1 MAKVCWKKS
10 KIISKVEFNAQNTV
24 FCAPNFEAQ
33 HKGKVMFEL
42 VDSIPKNAEIKVVGV
57 GGGGCNAVRH
67 MIASNIDGVH
77 FICANTDA
85 QSLNDLGSA
94 TILQL
99 GESLTKGLGAGA
111 NPEVGREAA
120 LEDKDRIAQVLEGA
134 DMVFIT
140 AGMGGGTG
148 TGGAPVI
155 AEVAKQMGIL
165 TVGVVTR
172 PFSFEGR
179 KRMEIASEGIAQ
191 LKERVDSLIIVP
203 NEKLLQV
210 LGRDFAV
217 LNAFKEANDILYGA
231 VQGITDLILLDGL
244 INVDFADVRTVMAEM
259 GMAMMGTG
267 EASGADR
274 AVVAAE
280 GAVKCPLL
288 EDINLQGA
296 KGILVNI
303 TTGYDLTLGEFEDVG
318 NTVREFAD
326 EDATIIVGSVFDANL
341 DDQMRVTVVATGL
354 RSTSVQSGPRGL
366 VVDNQPPR
374 KAGGDLDY
382 GRLDQPTINR
392 RSTGSSAVGGSTAR
406 DMQACTEAEGDYLDV
421 PAFLRKQAD

>member
-1 MAKVCWKKS
+1 
-10 KIISKVEFNAQNTV
+10 
-24 FCAPNFEAQ
+24 
-33 HKGKVMFEL
+33 MFEL

-67 MIASNIDGVH
+67 MIDSNIDGVH

-85 QSLNDLGSA
+85 QSMYNMDSA
-94 TILQL
+94 TVLQL
-99 GESLTKGLGAGA
+99 GGALTKGLGAGA
-111 NPEVGREAA
+111 NPEVGRQAA
-120 LEDKDRIAQVLEGA
+120 LEDKERIAQVLEGA

-155 AEVAKQMGIL
+155 AEIAKQMGIL

-179 KRMEIASEGIAQ
+179 KRMAVADEGIAQ

-210 LGRDFAV
+210 LGKDMTV
-217 LNAFKEANDILYGA
+217 LNAFKQANDVLFGA

-244 INVDFADVRTVMAEM
+244 INVDFADVRTVMSEM

-267 EASGADR
+267 DANGADR
-274 AVVAAE
+274 AAIAAE
-280 GAVKCPLL
+280 GAIRCPLL
-288 EDINLQGA
+288 EDVNLQGA

-303 TTGYDLTLGEFEDVG
+303 TSGYDLTLGEFEDVG
-318 NTVREFAD
+318 NTIREFAD
-326 EDATIIVGSVFDANL
+326 EDATIIVGSVFDPDMN
-341 DDQMRVTVVATGL
+341 DQLRVTVVATGL
-354 RSTSVQSGPRGL
+354 RTPSSKTGPRG
-366 VVDNQPPR
+366 VIIDNQPPR
-374 KAGGDLDY
+374 KTGGDIDW
-382 GRLDQPTINR
+382 GRLEQPTSFR
-392 RSTGSSAVGGSTAR
+392 RTPSVGDGSAAVKEELQ
-406 DMQACTEAEGDYLDV
+406 DDPELDYLDV

>member
-1 MAKVCWKKS
+1 
-10 KIISKVEFNAQNTV
+10 
-24 FCAPNFEAQ
+24 
-33 HKGKVMFEL
+33 MFEL

-67 MIASNIDGVH
+67 MIDSNIDGVH

-85 QSLNDLGSA
+85 QSMHKLDNA
-94 TILQL
+94 TVLQL
-99 GESLTKGLGAGA
+99 GGALTKGLGAGA
-111 NPEVGREAA
+111 NPEVGRQAA
-120 LEDKDRIAQVLEGA
+120 MEDKERIAQVLEGA

-155 AEVAKQMGIL
+155 AEIAKQMGIL

-172 PFSFEGR
+172 PFGFEGR
-179 KRMEIASEGIAQ
+179 KRMAIADEGIAQ

-210 LGRDFAV
+210 LGKDMTV
-217 LNAFKEANDILYGA
+217 LNAFRQANDVLFGA

-244 INVDFADVRTVMAEM
+244 INVDFADVRTVMSEM

-267 EASGADR
+267 EASGSDR
-274 AVVAAE
+274 AVIAAE
-280 GAVKCPLL
+280 SAIRCPLL
-288 EDINLQGA
+288 EDVNLQGA

-303 TTGYDLTLGEFEDVG
+303 TSGFDLTLGEFEDVG

-326 EDATIIVGSVFDANL
+326 EDATIIVGSVFDPELN
-341 DDQMRVTVVATGL
+341 DQLRVTVVATGL
-354 RSTSVQSGPRGL
+354 RSPVAKTGPRG
-366 VVDNQPPR
+366 VIVDNQPPR
-374 KAGGDLDY
+374 KTSGDIDW
-382 GRLDQPTINR
+382 GRLEQPTSFR
-392 RSTGSSAVGGSTAR
+392 RGPATADSSSSTAR
-406 DMQACTEAEGDYLDV
+406 KVDVQTDPELDYLDV

>member
-1 MAKVCWKKS
+1 
-10 KIISKVEFNAQNTV
+10 
-24 FCAPNFEAQ
+24 
-33 HKGKVMFEL
+33 MFEL

-67 MIASNIDGVH
+67 MMASNIDGVH

-85 QSLNDLGSA
+85 QSLNDLENA
-94 TILQL
+94 TVLQL
-99 GESLTKGLGAGA
+99 GGNLTKGLGAGA

-120 LEDKDRIAQVLEGA
+120 LEDKDRIAQVLDGA

-172 PFSFEGR
+172 PFGFEGR
-179 KRMEIASEGIAQ
+179 KRKSVADEGINQ
-191 LKERVDSLIIVP
+191 LKDRVDSLIIVP

-210 LGRDFAV
+210 LGKEMTV
-217 LNAFKEANDILYGA
+217 LNAFKQANDVLFGA

-267 EASGADR
+267 EATGVDR

-280 GAVKCPLL
+280 NAVKCPLL

-303 TTGYDLTLGEFEDVG
+303 TSGYDLTLGEFEDVG
-318 NTVREFAD
+318 NTVRDFAD
-326 EDATIIVGSVFDANL
+326 EDATIIVGSVFDPEIE
-341 DDQMRVTVVATGL
+341 DQMRVTVVATGL
-354 RSTSVQSGPRGL
+354 RSATAQKGPTGV

-374 KAGGDLDY
+374 TANGGFDY
-382 GRLDQPTINR
+382 GRLDQPTVSR
-392 RSTGSSAVGGSTAR
+392 RNTVASTGADSTAQKI
-406 DMQACTEAEGDYLDV
+406 DQQIEPEGDYLDV

>member
-1 MAKVCWKKS
+1 
-10 KIISKVEFNAQNTV
+10 
-24 FCAPNFEAQ
+24 
-33 HKGKVMFEL
+33 MFEL

-67 MIASNIDGVH
+67 MMSSNIDGVD

-85 QSLNDLGSA
+85 QSLNDMANA
-94 TILQL
+94 TVLQL
-99 GESLTKGLGAGA
+99 GGSLTKGLGAGA
-111 NPEVGREAA
+111 NPEVGRQAA
-120 LEDKDRIAQVLEGA
+120 LEDKDRIAQVLEGS

-172 PFSFEGR
+172 PFGFEGR
-179 KRMEIASEGIAQ
+179 KRMEIANEGISQ

-210 LGRDFAV
+210 LGKDMTV
-217 LNAFKEANDILYGA
+217 LNAFKQANDVLFGA

-244 INVDFADVRTVMAEM
+244 INVDFADVRTVMSEM

-274 AVVAAE
+274 AAVAAE
-280 GAVKCPLL
+280 SAARCPLL
-288 EDINLQGA
+288 EDINLHGA

-303 TTGYDLTLGEFEDVG
+303 TSGYDLTLGEFEEVG

-326 EDATIIVGSVFDANL
+326 EDATIIVGSVFDPNL
-341 DDQMRVTVVATGL
+341 DDQLRVTVVATGL
-354 RSTSVQSGPRGL
+354 RSASATGPRVM

-374 KAGGDLDY
+374 KRGGDIDY
-382 GRLDQPTINR
+382 GRLDQPTVNR
-392 RSTGSSAVGGSTAR
+392 RSPAILGGADSTAR
-406 DMQACTEAEGDYLDV
+406 KIDAQLDSETDYLDV

>member
-1 MAKVCWKKS
+1 
-10 KIISKVEFNAQNTV
+10 
-24 FCAPNFEAQ
+24 
-33 HKGKVMFEL
+33 MFEL

-57 GGGGCNAVRH
+57 GGGGGNAVRH
-67 MIASNIDGVH
+67 MMDSNIDGVH

-85 QSLNDLGSA
+85 QSLNDLGEA

-99 GESLTKGLGAGA
+99 GGTLTKGLGAGA

-120 LEDKDRIAQVLEGA
+120 LEDKERIAQVLEGA

-179 KRMEIASEGIAQ
+179 KRMAIADAGIAA

-210 LGRDFAV
+210 LGKEMTV
-217 LNAFKEANDILYGA
+217 INAFKQANDVLFGA

-244 INVDFADVRTVMAEM
+244 INVDFADVRTVMSEM

-267 EASGADR
+267 EASGQDR
-274 AVVAAE
+274 AIVAAE
-280 GAVKCPLL
+280 GAIKCPLL

-303 TTGYDLTLGEFEDVG
+303 TSGYDLTLG
-318 NTVREFAD
+318 
-326 EDATIIVGSVFDANL
+326 
-341 DDQMRVTVVATGL
+341 
-354 RSTSVQSGPRGL
+354 
-366 VVDNQPPR
+366 
-374 KAGGDLDY
+374 
-382 GRLDQPTINR
+382 
-392 RSTGSSAVGGSTAR
+392 
-406 DMQACTEAEGDYLDV
+406 
-421 PAFLRKQAD
+421 

>member
-1 MAKVCWKKS
+1 MVC
-10 KIISKVEFNAQNTV
+10 VFN
-24 FCAPNFEAQ
+24 CEAQ
-33 HKGKVMFEL
+33 IRGTKMFEL

-67 MIASNIDGVH
+67 MIDSNIDGVH

-85 QSLNDLGSA
+85 QSMHQLDNA

-99 GESLTKGLGAGA
+99 GGALTKGLGAGA
-111 NPEVGREAA
+111 NPEVGRQAA
-120 LEDKDRIAQVLEGA
+120 MEDKERIAQVLEGA

-155 AEVAKQMGIL
+155 AEIAKQMGIL

-172 PFSFEGR
+172 PFGFEGR
-179 KRMEIASEGIAQ
+179 KRMAIADEGIAQ

-210 LGRDFAV
+210 LGKDMTV
-217 LNAFKEANDILYGA
+217 LNAFRQANDVLFGA

-244 INVDFADVRTVMAEM
+244 INVRTVMSEM

-267 EASGADR
+267 EASGSDR
-274 AVVAAE
+274 AVIAAE
-280 GAVKCPLL
+280 SAIRCPLL
-288 EDINLQGA
+288 EDVNLQGA

-303 TTGYDLTLGEFEDVG
+303 TSGFDLTLGEFEDVG

-326 EDATIIVGSVFDANL
+326 EDATIIVGSVFDPELN
-341 DDQMRVTVVATGL
+341 DQLRVTVVATGL
-354 RSTSVQSGPRGL
+354 RSPSAKTGPRG
-366 VVDNQPPR
+366 VIVDNQPPR
-374 KAGGDLDY
+374 KSSGDIDW
-382 GRLDQPTINR
+382 GRLEQPTSFR
-392 RSTGSSAVGGSTAR
+392 RGPATSNSSGSTAR
-406 DMQACTEAEGDYLDV
+406 KVDVQSDPELDYLDV

>member
-1 MAKVCWKKS
+1 
-10 KIISKVEFNAQNTV
+10 
-24 FCAPNFEAQ
+24 
-33 HKGKVMFEL
+33 MFEL

-57 GGGGCNAVRH
+57 GGGGGNAVRH
-67 MIASNIDGVH
+67 MMDSNIDGVH

-99 GESLTKGLGAGA
+99 GGTLTKGLGAGA

-120 LEDKDRIAQVLEGA
+120 LEDKERIAQVLEGA

-148 TGGAPVI
+148 TGAAPVI

-179 KRMEIASEGIAQ
+179 KRMAIADAGIAA

-210 LGRDFAV
+210 LGKEMTV
-217 LNAFKEANDILYGA
+217 LNAFKQANDVLFGA

-267 EASGADR
+267 EASGQDR

-280 GAVKCPLL
+280 GAIKCPLL

-303 TTGYDLTLGEFEDVG
+303 TSGYDLTLGEFEDVG
-318 NTVREFAD
+318 NTIREFAD
-326 EDATIIVGSVFDANL
+326 EDATIIVGSVFEPELN
-341 DDQMRVTVVATGL
+341 DQLRVTVVATGL
-354 RSTSVQSGPRGL
+354 RNPGVKTGPRGM
-366 VVDNQPPR
+366 VIDNQPPR
-374 KAGGDLDY
+374 KLGGDIDY
-382 GRLDQPTINR
+382 NRLDKPTVNR
-392 RSTGSSAVGGSTAR
+392 RSSTVGGGDATAR
-406 DMQACTEAEGDYLDV
+406 KIETQPDSEMDYFEV

>member
-1 MAKVCWKKS
+1 
-10 KIISKVEFNAQNTV
+10 
-24 FCAPNFEAQ
+24 
-33 HKGKVMFEL
+33 MFEL

-67 MIASNIDGVH
+67 MMASNIDGVH

-85 QSLNDLGSA
+85 QSLSDLENA
-94 TILQL
+94 TVLQL
-99 GESLTKGLGAGA
+99 GGNLTKGLGAGA

-120 LEDKDRIAQVLEGA
+120 LEDKERIAQVLNGA

-155 AEVAKQMGIL
+155 AEIAKQMGIL

-172 PFSFEGR
+172 PFGFEGR
-179 KRMEIASEGIAQ
+179 KRMSVADEGIMQ
-191 LKERVDSLIIVP
+191 LKDRVDSLIIVP

-210 LGRDFAV
+210 LGKEMTV
-217 LNAFKEANDILYGA
+217 LNAFKQANDVLFGA

-267 EASGADR
+267 EACGVDR
-274 AVVAAE
+274 AIVAAE
-280 GAVKCPLL
+280 NAVKCPLL
-288 EDINLQGA
+288 EDVNLQGA

-303 TTGYDLTLGEFEDVG
+303 TSGFDLTLGEFEDVG
-318 NTVREFAD
+318 NTVRDFAD
-326 EDATIIVGSVFDANL
+326 EDATIIVGSVFDPEMG
-341 DDQMRVTVVATGL
+341 DTIRVTVVATGL
-354 RSTSVQSGPRGL
+354 RSAKEQSGPRG
-366 VVDNQPPR
+366 VVVGNQPPR
-374 KAGGDLDY
+374 KVGGDIDY
-382 GRLDQPTINR
+382 GRLDQPTVSR
-392 RSTGSSAVGGSTAR
+392 RNAVSSVGTESTAQKI
-406 DMQACTEAEGDYLDV
+406 DSQMYSEDDYLDV

>member
-1 MAKVCWKKS
+1 
-10 KIISKVEFNAQNTV
+10 
-24 FCAPNFEAQ
+24 
-33 HKGKVMFEL
+33 MFEL

-57 GGGGCNAVRH
+57 GGGGGNAVRH
-67 MIASNIDGVH
+67 MMNSNIDGVH

-85 QSLNDLGSA
+85 QSLNDLENA
-94 TILQL
+94 TVLQL
-99 GESLTKGLGAGA
+99 GGTLTKGLGAGA
-111 NPEVGREAA
+111 NPEVGRQAA
-120 LEDKDRIAQVLEGA
+120 LEDKERIAQVLEGA

-179 KRMEIASEGIAQ
+179 KRMAIADEGIAQ

-210 LGRDFAV
+210 LGKDMTV
-217 LNAFKEANDILYGA
+217 LNAFKQANDVLFGA

-244 INVDFADVRTVMAEM
+244 INVDFADVRTVMSEM

-267 EASGADR
+267 EASGVDR
-274 AVVAAE
+274 AMVAAE
-280 GAVKCPLL
+280 GAIKCPLL

-303 TTGYDLTLGEFEDVG
+303 TSGYDLTLGEFEDVG
-318 NTVREFAD
+318 NTIREFAD
-326 EDATIIVGSVFDANL
+326 EDATIIVGSVFDPEL
-341 DDQMRVTVVATGL
+341 EDQLRVTVVATGL
-354 RSTSVQSGPRGL
+354 RAPGAKTGPRGV

-374 KAGGDLDY
+374 KIGGDIDY
-382 GRLDQPTINR
+382 NRLDKPTVNR
-392 RSTGSSAVGGSTAR
+392 RNTSIVSGDATAR
-406 DMQACTEAEGDYLDV
+406 KIDAQPDPEMDYLDV

>member
-1 MAKVCWKKS
+1 
-10 KIISKVEFNAQNTV
+10 
-24 FCAPNFEAQ
+24 
-33 HKGKVMFEL
+33 MFEL

-67 MIASNIDGVH
+67 MMASNIDGVH

-85 QSLNDLGSA
+85 QSLNDLENA
-94 TILQL
+94 TVLQL
-99 GESLTKGLGAGA
+99 GGNLTKGLGAGA

-120 LEDKDRIAQVLEGA
+120 LEDKDRIAQVLDGA

-172 PFSFEGR
+172 PFGFEGR
-179 KRMEIASEGIAQ
+179 KRMSVANEGILQ
-191 LKERVDSLIIVP
+191 LKDRVDSLIIVP
-203 NEKLLQV
+203 NEKLVQV
-210 LGRDFAV
+210 LGKEMTV
-217 LNAFKEANDILYGA
+217 LNAFKQANDVLFGA

-267 EASGADR
+267 EACGVDR

-280 GAVKCPLL
+280 NSVKCPLL
-288 EDINLQGA
+288 EDVNLQGA
-296 KGILVNI
+296 KGILINI
-303 TTGYDLTLGEFEDVG
+303 TSGYDLTLGEFEDVG
-318 NTVREFAD
+318 NTVRDFAD
-326 EDATIIVGSVFDANL
+326 EDATIIVGSVFDPEMEDNI
-341 DDQMRVTVVATGL
+341 RVTVVATGL
-354 RSTSVQSGPRGL
+354 RSGKEQSGPRGV
-366 VVDNQPPR
+366 VVDNPPPR
-374 KAGGDLDY
+374 KAGGDFDY
-382 GRLDQPTINR
+382 DRLDQPTVSR
-392 RSTGSSAVGGSTAR
+392 RNSVSSAGADSTAHKI
-406 DMQACTEAEGDYLDV
+406 DPQMYSEDDYLDV

>member
-1 MAKVCWKKS
+1 
-10 KIISKVEFNAQNTV
+10 
-24 FCAPNFEAQ
+24 
-33 HKGKVMFEL
+33 MFEL
-42 VDSIPKNAEIKVVGV
+42 VDSIPKNAEIKVIGV

-67 MIASNIDGVH
+67 MMASNIEGVH

-85 QSLNDLGSA
+85 QSLNDLNDA
-94 TILQL
+94 TVLQL
-99 GESLTKGLGAGA
+99 GGNLTKGLGAGA

-120 LEDKDRIAQVLEGA
+120 LEDKDRIAQVLDGA

-179 KRMEIASEGIAQ
+179 KRMEIASEGISQ

-217 LNAFKEANDILYGA
+217 LNAFKQANDILYGA

-267 EASGADR
+267 EASGDDR

-280 GAVKCPLL
+280 SAVKCPLL

-318 NTVREFAD
+318 NTVRDFAD
-326 EDATIIVGSVFDANL
+326 EDATIIVGSVFDPGM

-354 RSTSVQSGPRGL
+354 RSATAQKGPTG
-366 VVDNQPPR
+366 VIIENQPPR
-374 KAGGDLDY
+374 KASGGFDY
-382 GRLDQPTINR
+382 GRLEQPTVSR
-392 RSTGSSAVGGSTAR
+392 RNSVSSTGADSTAHKI
-406 DMQACTEAEGDYLDV
+406 DPQMDAEGDYLDV

>member
-1 MAKVCWKKS
+1 
-10 KIISKVEFNAQNTV
+10 
-24 FCAPNFEAQ
+24 
-33 HKGKVMFEL
+33 MFEL

-57 GGGGCNAVRH
+57 GGGGGNAVRH
-67 MIASNIDGVH
+67 MMASNIDGVH

-85 QSLNDLGSA
+85 QSLNDLENA

-99 GESLTKGLGAGA
+99 GGTLTKGLGAGA
-111 NPEVGREAA
+111 NPEVGRQAA
-120 LEDKDRIAQVLEGA
+120 LEDKERIAQVLEGA

-179 KRMEIASEGIAQ
+179 KRMAIADAGIAA

-203 NEKLLQV
+203 NEKLMQV
-210 LGRDFAV
+210 LGKEMTV
-217 LNAFKEANDILYGA
+217 INAFKQANDVLFGA
-231 VQGITDLILLDGL
+231 VQGITDLIMLDGL

-267 EASGADR
+267 EASGTDR
-274 AVVAAE
+274 AKVAAE
-280 GAVKCPLL
+280 GAIKCPLL

-303 TTGYDLTLGEFEDVG
+303 TSGYDLTLGGFEDVG
-318 NTVREFAD
+318 DTIRSFAD
-326 EDATIIVGSVFDANL
+326 EDATIIVGSVFEPEL
-341 DDQMRVTVVATGL
+341 EDQLRVTVVATGL
-354 RSTSVQSGPRGL
+354 RGVAAKTGPRGV
-366 VVDNQPPR
+366 VVDNGPAR
-374 KAGGDLDY
+374 RTASGDIDY
-382 GRLDQPTINR
+382 GRLDKPTINR
-392 RSTGSSAVGGSTAR
+392 RSTAAADGSTAR
-406 DMQACTEAEGDYLDV
+406 KMDINADPEMDYLDV

>member
-1 MAKVCWKKS
+1 
-10 KIISKVEFNAQNTV
+10 
-24 FCAPNFEAQ
+24 
-33 HKGKVMFEL
+33 MFEL

-57 GGGGCNAVRH
+57 GGGGGNAVRH
-67 MIASNIDGVH
+67 MMQSNIDGVD

-85 QSLNDLGSA
+85 QSLSGLEDA

-99 GESLTKGLGAGA
+99 GQTLTKGLGAGA
-111 NPEVGREAA
+111 NPEVGRQAA
-120 LEDKDRIAQVLEGA
+120 LEDKDRIAQALEGA

-172 PFSFEGR
+172 PFSFEGK
-179 KRMEIASEGIAQ
+179 KRMAIADEGIAQ
-191 LKERVDSLIIVP
+191 LKDRVDSLIIVP

-210 LGRDFAV
+210 LGKDMTV
-217 LNAFKEANDILYGA
+217 INAFKQANDVLFGA

-244 INVDFADVRTVMAEM
+244 INVDFADVRTIMAEM

-267 EASGADR
+267 EGAGEGR
-274 AVVAAE
+274 ALIAAE
-280 GAVKCPLL
+280 GAIRCPLL

-303 TTGYDLTLGEFEDVG
+303 TSGYDLTLGEFAEVG
-318 NTVREFAD
+318 DTIREFSD
-326 EDATIIVGSVFDANL
+326 ENATIIVGSVFDAEMA
-341 DDQMRVTVVATGL
+341 DQLRVTVVATGL
-354 RSTSVQSGPRGL
+354 QNQSVKTGPRGVIDNTARKNNGAIDYKSL
-366 VVDNQPPR
+366 DNQPAITRR
-374 KAGGDLDY
+374 KTSVKSGSAAQKLDVQV
-382 GRLDQPTINR
+382 DPEM
-392 RSTGSSAVGGSTAR
+392 
-406 DMQACTEAEGDYLDV
+406 DFLDV